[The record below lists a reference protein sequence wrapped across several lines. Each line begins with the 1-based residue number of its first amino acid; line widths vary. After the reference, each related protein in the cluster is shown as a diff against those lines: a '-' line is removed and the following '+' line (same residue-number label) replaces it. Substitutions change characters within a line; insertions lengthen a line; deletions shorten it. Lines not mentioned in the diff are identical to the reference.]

1 MHGPSPE
8 RRAMPAESLPTA
20 LLILCFALPAPVM
33 AATVDEAALTTAY
46 RVFLS
51 STNNAEDTSVV
62 AWCGSDDTGCAVV
75 GGGPQS
81 SVLYDQQGQLARS
94 VATSGVLKAR
104 TDAAW
109 PAYTVSGP
117 FFATAYA
124 QLTDTITVDPGPEEA
139 GATSTLARFRLLLDG
154 ELSFTTNGVAE
165 LELQLRLQAPGQS
178 WFARFIARDD
188 QDGLTID
195 SGSWLDFGFGS
206 VGDPFG
212 TFEYY
217 QRLPTNVPIEVTWTL
232 FATAST
238 PANNADTRPGSASVR
253 LDQSATWLGLDII
266 DGNFDPLA
274 GAVVTSAS
282 GFNWQ
287 SPMPIPLPGSAW
299 LLLGGLAALGRL
311 GRRGSTRRYAGD
323 APSQAGGRQ
332 QQSE

>member
-1 MHGPSPE
+1 MHGPLARRPSAPTTPSP
-8 RRAMPAESLPTA
+8 RAVLAVILVLPVPA
-20 LLILCFALPAPVM
+20 
-33 AATVDEAALTTAY
+33 AAITVGDPALTTAY

-62 AWCGSDDTGCAVV
+62 PWCGSNDAGCTVV

-81 SVLYDQQGQLARS
+81 SVLYDQQGQLALG
-94 VATSGVLKAR
+94 VATSGVLQAR
-104 TDAAW
+104 ADAAW
-109 PAYTVSGP
+109 PVATVSGP

-124 QLTDTITVDPGPEEA
+124 QLTDTITVDPGLDA
-139 GATSTLARFRLLLDG
+139 GATSALLRFRLLLDG

-178 WFARFIARDD
+178 WFARFLARDSEA
-188 QDGLTID
+188 GLSID
-195 SGSWLDFGFGS
+195 AASWLDFGFGS

-232 FATAST
+232 LATAST
-238 PANNADTRPGSASVR
+238 PANNADTRAGSASVR

-287 SPMPIPLPGSAW
+287 SPTPIPLPGTAW
-299 LLLGGLAALGRL
+299 LLLGGAAALGAL
-311 GRRGSTRRYAGD
+311 GRRAGTRRYAGD
-323 APSQAGGRQ
+323 DPTGAGGHPHQ
-332 QQSE
+332 GA